1 VEFSSTDTPDTLLV
15 MMIMRNEVMSYDVS
29 GRTMAGLAGVS
40 GEEEK
45 DEVIMQT
52 AFFACFFLP
61 VYTSFLSLFDS

>member
-1 VEFSSTDTPDTLLV
+1 

-29 GRTMAGLAGVS
+29 SRTMAGLAGVS
-40 GEEEK
+40 GEEE
-45 DEVIMQT
+45 DQVIMQT

>member
-1 VEFSSTDTPDTLLV
+1 VEFSSTNTPDTLLV

-29 GRTMAGLAGVS
+29 SRTMAGLAGVS
-40 GEEEK
+40 GEEE
-45 DEVIMQT
+45 DQVIMQT